1 MIQIRETA
9 SGAVEVLPVGHLD
22 RDDMDELSQRLG
34 EALARARGAIV
45 LDFQDLKSMASA
57 AIGKLLHFKA
67 QCDQKGIRL
76 SIRHCNAD
84 MRQLLSMIRFDTLI
98 QIED

>member
-1 MIQIRETA
+1 MIQVRGTA
-9 SGAVEVLPVGHLD
+9 SGGIEVLLSGRIDHE
-22 RDDMDELSQRLG
+22 DMDELAARLG
-34 EALARARGAIV
+34 EALGRAHGTIV
-45 LDFQDLKSMASA
+45 LDFQDLQSLASA

-67 QCDQKGIRL
+67 RCDQKGIRL
-76 SIRHCNAD
+76 SIRHCNAE